1 MLLKGAGKAATEPI
15 LKELAK
21 HLRNG
26 LVDKALVM
34 RIACAQVK
42 KTRWIRVTKIDDK
55 LTCSLLVHASRYPE
69 CTTKFY
75 SS

>member
-34 RIACAQVK
+34 RIACAQVIWK
-42 KTRWIRVTKIDDK
+42 VDK
-55 LTCSLLVHASRYPE
+55 GGWRYDSLTYQGLVYASRYSK
-69 CTTKFY
+69 CSTKLY

>member
-42 KTRWIRVTKIDDK
+42 NKVDQGDDDI
-55 LTCSLLVHASRYPE
+55 
-69 CTTKFY
+69 
-75 SS
+75 